1 MDMDCVNPEIE
12 ELLPDYLADA
22 RECLEVVS
30 KDLLALDRGEEDP
43 EFIQELFRQ
52 MHIIKGGASLM
63 GFSVIAGL
71 AHSAEDLLGAVKRG
85 EKKFDSNIASV
96 LLCAHDGLKALI
108 EELGENGATVS
119 DPSQIIET
127 LRMARECD
135 NFQLPDEPMENAAPE
150 NLKAPEASEESDAFL
165 ATDSMAAFGDESEE
179 VLQEFFLESFELIE
193 ELDQDL
199 VSLEENPEDAAL
211 LNKIFRAAHT
221 LKGSSSFLGFKK
233 ISGVTHRVEDIFNQL
248 RHGGMSLSP
257 EIMDVI
263 LEAVDR
269 VQKLLYSAQAKEEGP
284 GVEDIIKSLSM
295 ITDKDRNPAPKEPA
309 SRKKEGSVKNSRTPS
324 ALVSA
329 PVVNPPPLDEQEKDP
344 HPSANSGL
352 PPIHK
357 APPAEQTIRV
367 DVERLDSLMN
377 LVGELVLGKNRLARL
392 RNQMEERWEGEELVE
407 QLGETSSHIDLIASD
422 LQLAVMKT
430 RLVPIDKVF
439 RKFPRMVRD
448 LSRSLKKEIRLDVHG
463 ANTELDK
470 SVVEVIG
477 DPLVHIIRNCADH
490 GIEMPEVRELAGKSR
505 EGLISLSACH
515 EGNHIVVSV
524 EDDGN
529 GIDIAAVKQK
539 ALEKGIISPQE
550 AAAMGER
557 EACGL
562 IFAPGFSTAK
572 NVTSVSGRGVGMDVV
587 KTNIQQVNG
596 LVEIDAEQGKG
607 TKVEIRIPLTL
618 AIIQA
623 LLVRNGPEV
632 YAVPLVSVLE
642 TVRITAKDIQTVD
655 KFPVLRL
662 RDQVVPLVRI
672 DELFGVPKGCVK
684 AADRDYVVV
693 LGLAEKRVGLVVD
706 GMVGEEEVVIKSLGG
721 YLSDTPGIAG
731 ATIRGDG
738 RVTLIVD
745 VNQIL
750 AIVSKFRL
758 RRNRTAA

>member
-1 MDMDCVNPEIE
+1 MEVDCVTQEVE

-22 RECLEVVS
+22 RECLETVS
-30 KDLLALDRGEEDP
+30 TILLAVDRGEEDP

-63 GFSVIAGL
+63 GFSVMAGL

-85 EKKFDSNIASV
+85 EKKFEPRIAAV
-96 LLCAHDGLKALI
+96 LLGAHDCLKALI
-108 EELGENGATVS
+108 EELGERGVTAS
-119 DPSQIIET
+119 DPTRIIET
-127 LRMARECD
+127 IKAARESD
-135 NFQLPDEPMENAAPE
+135 DFQIPEEIATAAS
-150 NLKAPEASEESDAFL
+150 AEESQEDQAEGDL
-165 ATDSMAAFGDESEE
+165 IESGVDDSAGAYCDESEE

-193 ELDQDL
+193 DLDQDL
-199 VSLEENPEDAAL
+199 VSLEETPEDMNL

-233 ISGVTHRVEDIFNQL
+233 ISEVTHLVEDIFNQL
-248 RHGGMSLSP
+248 RHGGMKLAP

-269 VQKLLYSAQAKEEGP
+269 VKKLLCSAQAGEEGQ
-284 GVEDIIKSLSM
+284 GVADIKERLSSVVSGADA
-295 ITDKDRNPAPKEPA
+295 TAPAAGGSDKKEPA
-309 SRKKEGSVKNSRTPS
+309 DASDKLKAESQPPSPQSTEVQAEQPRSPKGSGRG
-324 ALVSA
+324 
-329 PVVNPPPLDEQEKDP
+329 P
-344 HPSANSGL
+344 H
-352 PPIHK
+352 H
-357 APPAEQTIRV
+357 AEQTIRV
-367 DVERLDSLMN
+367 DVERLDALMN

-392 RNQMEERWEGEELVE
+392 RSQMEEKWEGEELVE
-407 QLGETSSHIDLIASD
+407 HLGETSSHIDLIASD

-439 RKFPRMVRD
+439 RRFPRMVRD
-448 LSRSLKKEIRLDVHG
+448 LSRSLKKEIRLEVQG

-490 GIEMPEVRELAGKSR
+490 GIENPDAREKLGKSR
-505 EGLISLSACH
+505 EGLITLSACH

-529 GIDIAAVKQK
+529 GINVAAVKQK
-539 ALEKGIISPQE
+539 ALEKNIITAQE
-550 AAAMGER
+550 AAGMSNK
-557 EACGL
+557 EACSL

-572 NVTSVSGRGVGMDVV
+572 DVTSVSGRGVGMDVV
-587 KTNIQQVNG
+587 KTNIQQLNG
-596 LVEIDAEQGKG
+596 LVEIETEEGAGAR
-607 TKVEIRIPLTL
+607 VEIRIPLTL

-623 LLVRNGPEV
+623 LLVKNGMEV

-662 RDQVVPLVRI
+662 RDQVVPLIRI
-672 DELFGVPKGCVK
+672 DELFGTPKGVVK
-684 AADRDYVVV
+684 EVDRDYVVV

-706 GMVGEEEVVIKSLGG
+706 GLVGEEEVVIKSLGG

-750 AIVSKFRL
+750 AIVTKMRIQ
-758 RRNRTAA
+758 RGRAAA